1 MKSLVIFFDN
11 APSFHKEGTIE
22 DMAKNNDIL
31 LIHLPLK
38 SDYKHFSEVYIKDSY
53 FDNSRLRVDPKLS
66 KNKITIKIRNFL
78 NIKLKNKTYLEIKI
92 LYSFIDI
99 NRLNFVRKLFVLCK
113 NHSKN
118 VSASPFYEPLRLN
131 DFFVIPRV
139 LKFLICFSYQKIYFN
154 SKDMYVFSSL
164 NFYIYKLFF
173 DRINVIPY
181 KKKSLDL
188 SSYIKKEIKIKSD
201 QKFKIIF
208 IGQLIDRKNIL
219 LLTEA
224 FLNLKFKC
232 ELTIVG
238 NGPLYIKIKDKYSN
252 FVNNSHKSIKVLGKV
267 ENKKIHN
274 LISENHVL
282 VLPSK
287 FDGFGFVVSEAIN
300 VNVYTIVSSQVGAK
314 DLITNGKIGS
324 VFKNNSLTEL
334 QNLLNLHYIRVFIK
348 NK

>member
-11 APSFHKEGTIE
+11 APSFHKEGAIE
-22 DMAKNNDIL
+22 DMAKNNDVL

-38 SDYKHFSEVYIKDSY
+38 SDYKHFSEVYFKESN

-66 KNKITIKIRNFL
+66 KNKITIKIKNFL
-78 NIKLKNKTYLEIKI
+78 NRKLKNRTFLEIKI
-92 LYSFIDI
+92 LYSFLDI
-99 NRLNFVRKLFVLCK
+99 NRLNFVGKLFIFCK
-113 NHSKN
+113 NYSKD

-131 DFFVIPRV
+131 DFFVIPRL
-139 LKFLICFSYQKIYFN
+139 LKFFISLSYQKIYFN
-154 SKDMYVFSSL
+154 SKDIYVFSSL

-173 DRINVIPY
+173 DKIIVIPY
-181 KKKSLDL
+181 KKKSLEL
-188 SSYIKKEIKIKSD
+188 SSYIKNEIKIKSD

-208 IGQLIDRKNIL
+208 IGQLSDRKNIL
-219 LLTEA
+219 LLVEA
-224 FLNLKFKC
+224 FLNLKFKS

-238 NGPLYIKIKDKYSN
+238 NGPLYKKIKNKYSN
-252 FVNNSHKSIKVLGKV
+252 FLKNSYKSIKILSKL
-267 ENKKIHN
+267 ENQKIHN
-274 LISENHVL
+274 LISENDVL

-334 QNLLNLHYIRVFIK
+334 QNLLTLHYIRVFIK
-348 NK
+348 DK